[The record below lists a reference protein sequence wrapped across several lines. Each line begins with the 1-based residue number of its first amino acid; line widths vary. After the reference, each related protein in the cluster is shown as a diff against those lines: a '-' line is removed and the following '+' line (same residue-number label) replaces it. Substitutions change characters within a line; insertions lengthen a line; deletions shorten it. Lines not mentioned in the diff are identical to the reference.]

1 MRPRAD
7 GAGGP
12 APIAVV
18 TGASRGIGLAVAR
31 RLAEAGWRTAAV
43 ARDPARLDA
52 AVADAAERG
61 LRLEPCPADVTS
73 EQSVAALFDRLRALG
88 PVQVCVNCAGV
99 NLSMPLIRT
108 GPGAGS
114 ATPGGEPLEHPLA
127 EWERIIRLC
136 LTGVFLMGRQ
146 AAAAMVAAAVPG
158 VIVNISSAV
167 RRGARGQSAYTAAK
181 SGVDAL
187 TRTWSLELARHDIR
201 VVGVAPG
208 VVDGAA
214 LREKAAA
221 DPRHAARMER
231 LRTRIPL
238 RRWACEDEVADAVCF
253 AVAND
258 YVTGTVLEVHGGGVP
273 DH

>member
-1 MRPRAD
+1 MQPRASD
-7 GAGGP
+7 GGP
-12 APIAVV
+12 PALAVV
-18 TGASRGIGLAVAR
+18 TGASRGIGLAVAG

-52 AVADAAERG
+52 AVADAAARG

-73 EQSVAALFDRLRALG
+73 EQSVARLFTRLRDLG

-99 NLSMPLIRT
+99 NLSMPLI
-108 GPGAGS
+108 GAEPGA
-114 ATPGGEPLEHPLA
+114 APGGEPVGHPLA

-136 LTGVFLMGRQ
+136 LTGVFLVGRQ
-146 AAAAMVAAAVPG
+146 AAAAMVAGAVPG
-158 VIVNISSAV
+158 VIVNISSAA

-187 TRTWSLELARHDIR
+187 TRTWSLELARHGIR

-214 LREKAAA
+214 LREKTAA

-231 LRTRIPL
+231 LRTRVPL
-238 RRWACEDEVADAVCF
+238 RRWAREDEVADAVCF

-258 YVTGTVLEVHGGGVP
+258 YVTGTVLEVHGGGIP
-273 DH
+273 AH